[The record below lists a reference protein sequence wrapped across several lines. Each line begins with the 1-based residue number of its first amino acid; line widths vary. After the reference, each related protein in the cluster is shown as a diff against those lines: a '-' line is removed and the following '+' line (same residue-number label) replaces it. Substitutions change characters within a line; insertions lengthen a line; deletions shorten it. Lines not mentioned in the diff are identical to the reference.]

1 MSKAVRLKN
10 IFLILLSVVLLASL
24 TAAIAA
30 SSIRGVSAADGD
42 IRSYSWTDIGEGAW
56 SDGADAEPF
65 TEQTVEHDGAFWKVN
80 GEYGN
85 EWTLGDNN
93 TASLVSARS
102 EENDNTAR
110 ILATYAL
117 RPSPLGDIVGV
128 SMRMKVTIQQ
138 DFTVNGNN
146 KIGFYPFYQDAN
158 NYLFVNL
165 SQWGDRP
172 LANFSVVGVLNGQ
185 NVGGGN
191 NFIEEDTESVTNT
204 NIRTAGSFWFGADF
218 YADKVDLRI
227 GTSAEELNTVKH
239 TYTFAN
245 ALNVSALTRGAA
257 TYIGFGGNSAAAS
270 FTDVTVDP
278 VDTQDAYSEQ
288 VRGTG
293 SLTWK
298 VNGASNGAEWTV
310 NEDGTAVLQAAF
322 VQDQNDGFDRLVD
335 KTYAVRPTM
344 AESAFGVRYTATMT
358 VEEAYTENGC
368 TKFGV
373 IPFFLDQNN
382 YVLVKL
388 SQWQD
393 QPNAVINLSGRIN
406 GKDLVNDARQPWFE
420 SSATSL
426 NIRTPGTQITLAVV
440 VYADKVDVYAG
451 DAQEPF
457 TYTYRTANGDTVEP
471 AVYAEQSDLTRVYVG
486 FAGNQKKVS
495 FSALQAGPADG
506 EEPDEPV
513 TPAEPFTE
521 QTVSHGGA
529 DWKVNGEFGT
539 EWTLGDNNTADLA
552 VSHNEAGSPNNE
564 IILGT
569 YALRPTFLD
578 VIVGVHMS
586 MKIEIAADFTVDGN
600 NKIGFYPFYQ
610 DANNYLFVNLSQW
623 GDRPYAN
630 FSVIGMLNGNPVGGS
645 NNFIENNTE
654 SVTNTN
660 IRTAGSFWFGADFYA
675 DRVEFY
681 IGTAEDTLAKTSVT
695 YTFAQP
701 LDTAVLRGDAVTY
714 VGFGGNAASAK
725 FSGLVLEA
733 ITEPSVPAYTEQDR
747 TAGDV
752 VWKVNGAHNGE
763 EWTIGDDGSAVLKA
777 DFVQDQGN
785 GTDRLID
792 KTYAV
797 RPTMAESAFGVRYTA
812 TMTVEEA
819 YTENGCTKFGV
830 IPFFLDQ
837 NNYVL
842 VKLSQWQDQAAAVI
856 NVTGRIG
863 GRDLVNAGGSP
874 WFEGSATGINIRA
887 AGTVVKLSVSVFADQ
902 IYVFIGDAQA
912 PALTYEYLVR
922 GENGAIGL
930 ASFEEQTDL
939 TKVYVGFAGNQ
950 KNLTFS
956 ALTFT
961 EDEARSDEI
970 GGGWTTN
977 NPFGWTVDT
986 ETGMLQGTATSE
998 SNAYQATELRGGWV
1012 VEATITMSKSG
1023 VAEGTQGVLYKAG
1036 LTPFYKD
1043 AYNYISVW
1051 IQQYGNDAGA
1061 RLVAKGLING
1071 QPLVNANG
1079 AGFWEGEW
1087 FDTFTPVTESTT
1099 FVMRCEVTER
1109 AVNVYIDGEYAAS
1122 LRTQTGIPFGENEAA
1137 LSYGAILE
1145 NGTAEF
1151 TDFTLEG
1158 SSAILTETEIT
1169 ITVITTGGTP
1179 VTDATVMNGGQAF
1192 VNNGDGTYT
1201 LTVPV
1206 RSGVTITV
1214 EKEGYDSVT
1223 YEVETSAMYQP
1234 EVKRTIEIAEE
1245 EVFDI
1250 PEFNDED
1257 PAAFNVGALIGGIAA
1272 GVVVIAAV
1280 VVAAV
1285 LVRKKKAHAR
1295 TENGNGA
1302 DTNKDDKAE

>member
-322 VQDQNDGFDRLVD
+322 VQDQNDGFDRLV
-335 KTYAVRPTM
+335 
-344 AESAFGVRYTATMT
+344 
-358 VEEAYTENGC
+358 
-368 TKFGV
+368 
-373 IPFFLDQNN
+373 
-382 YVLVKL
+382 
-388 SQWQD
+388 
-393 QPNAVINLSGRIN
+393 
-406 GKDLVNDARQPWFE
+406 
-420 SSATSL
+420 
-426 NIRTPGTQITLAVV
+426 
-440 VYADKVDVYAG
+440 
-451 DAQEPF
+451 
-457 TYTYRTANGDTVEP
+457 
-471 AVYAEQSDLTRVYVG
+471 
-486 FAGNQKKVS
+486 
-495 FSALQAGPADG
+495 
-506 EEPDEPV
+506 
-513 TPAEPFTE
+513 
-521 QTVSHGGA
+521 
-529 DWKVNGEFGT
+529 
-539 EWTLGDNNTADLA
+539 
-552 VSHNEAGSPNNE
+552 
-564 IILGT
+564 
-569 YALRPTFLD
+569 
-578 VIVGVHMS
+578 
-586 MKIEIAADFTVDGN
+586 
-600 NKIGFYPFYQ
+600 
-610 DANNYLFVNLSQW
+610 
-623 GDRPYAN
+623 
-630 FSVIGMLNGNPVGGS
+630 
-645 NNFIENNTE
+645 
-654 SVTNTN
+654 
-660 IRTAGSFWFGADFYA
+660 
-675 DRVEFY
+675 
-681 IGTAEDTLAKTSVT
+681 
-695 YTFAQP
+695 
-701 LDTAVLRGDAVTY
+701 
-714 VGFGGNAASAK
+714 
-725 FSGLVLEA
+725 
-733 ITEPSVPAYTEQDR
+733 
-747 TAGDV
+747 
-752 VWKVNGAHNGE
+752 
-763 EWTIGDDGSAVLKA
+763 
-777 DFVQDQGN
+777 
-785 GTDRLID
+785 D